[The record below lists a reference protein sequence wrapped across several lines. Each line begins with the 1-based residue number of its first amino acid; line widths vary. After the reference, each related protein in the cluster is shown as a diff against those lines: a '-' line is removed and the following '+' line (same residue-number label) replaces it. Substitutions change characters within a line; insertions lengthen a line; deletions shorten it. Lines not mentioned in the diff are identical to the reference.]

1 MFARTAIAGVRL
13 SRVGIRNL
21 ATKTKPNNNG
31 FKGLKVRN
39 KVKFFFV
46 KHKLVKKC
54 DSVDYDRIFQ
64 MIF

>member
-39 KVKFFFV
+39 KVKF
-46 KHKLVKKC
+46 LVMKT
-54 DSVDYDRIFQ
+54 Q
-64 MIF
+64 TGEN

>member
-31 FKGLKVRN
+31 FKGLKVRK
-39 KVKFFFV
+39 KVKN
-46 KHKLVKKC
+46 KLEKKC
-54 DSVDYDRIFQ
+54 DCVD
-64 MIF
+64 

>member
-31 FKGLKVRN
+31 FKGLKVKK
-39 KVKFFFV
+39 KVKF
-46 KHKLVKKC
+46 LVRYENIGWWKKMWL
-54 DSVDYDRIFQ
+54 RIL
-64 MIF
+64 

>member
-21 ATKTKPNNNG
+21 ATKTKPNNNS

-39 KVKFFFV
+39 KLKF
-46 KHKLVKKC
+46 LVMKT
-54 DSVDYDRIFQ
+54 Q
-64 MIF
+64 TGEN

>member
-31 FKGLKVRN
+31 FKGLKVKK
-39 KVKFFFV
+39 KVKF
-46 KHKLVKKC
+46 LVR
-54 DSVDYDRIFQ
+54 YENIGW
-64 MIF
+64 